1 MATSAFLKT
10 ISIIYVW
17 KSSLSLR
24 LLQASSLQGF
34 TIGEAD
40 VLHPHAIKTHPVK
53 SPWMK
58 RIMTNL
64 SQSTKT
70 KPIE

>member
-10 ISIIYVW
+10 IYHLCMETFLVSPP
-17 KSSLSLR
+17 
-24 LLQASSLQGF
+24 LQANSLQGF
-34 TIGEAD
+34 TIGRAD
-40 VLHPHAIKTHPVK
+40 VQHPHAINTHQVK

>member
-1 MATSAFLKT
+1 MATSAILKT
-10 ISIIYVW
+10 IYHVCMETFLV
-17 KSSLSLR
+17 SLP
-24 LLQASSLQGF
+24 LQASSLQGF